1 MTVSEQEPRTRAR
14 GAAHARPAGG
24 AEPDPRIRV
33 LHVITELV
41 VGGAQDNTY
50 LTVEGLD
57 RSRYRVDLMGGA
69 GGSTEERARAVA
81 DRLFVL
87 PDLTRSFDVP
97 GHARATAQ
105 IARVLRRER
114 YHVVHTH
121 STNAGLV
128 GRWAAAL
135 ARTPVVVHTFHTL
148 PGEDRTFPRAL
159 RPFYLAVERATSR
172 ATHGLVTVCDTNRER
187 SLELRLGPP
196 ERLRTVVSG
205 IDLRR
210 FADGGAPPEDAR
222 RSLGLEEDWP
232 VVGYV
237 ARLAEQNAPEVF
249 VEAARRRLQEN
260 PRTYFVMVGSGPLE
274 AAVRELA
281 RPFPQIRLVGHRDD
295 IPRVLR
301 AFDVY
306 VSTAAWA
313 GLGRSLTEAMITGR
327 PVVATAVGGVPELV
341 RGGETGILVPPGD
354 PAAVHAAVR
363 SLLDD
368 PALAR
373 RLGEKA
379 RAAVVPRFGADRMV
393 AGIDALYVE
402 LLRRKGIAVPD
413 ASS

>member
-1 MTVSEQEPRTRAR
+1 MTVSEQEPQARRAA
-14 GAAHARPAGG
+14 GAQPGR

-57 RSRYRVDLMGGA
+57 RSRYRVDLLGGA
-69 GGSTEERARAVA
+69 GGTTEERARAVA
-81 DRLFVL
+81 DRLYVL
-87 PDLTRSFDVP
+87 PDLTRSFSVRD
-97 GHARATAQ
+97 HARAAAQ

-121 STNAGLV
+121 CTNAGLV

-159 RPFYLAVERATSR
+159 RPLYLAVERATSR
-172 ATHGLVTVCDTNRER
+172 ATDGLVTVCDSNRER

-196 ERLRTVVSG
+196 ERLTTVLSG

-210 FADGGAPPEDAR
+210 FADGPAPGAAR
-222 RSLGLEEDWP
+222 RALGLEEDWP

-249 VEAARRRLQEN
+249 VEAARRCLREN

-274 AAVRELA
+274 EEVRELA
-281 RPFPQIRLVGHRDD
+281 RAFPQIRLAGHRDD

-368 PALAR
+368 PAYAR
-373 RLGEKA
+373 RLGENA

-393 AGIDALYVE
+393 AGIDALYVQ

-413 ASS
+413 ARAP